1 MPRATPI
8 ITGGGLPWW
17 ASLWQLTVS
26 LKVMEGLEDQRT
38 IVQAMAGK
46 PARSLEVQRLPGA
59 ALPIV
64 LLDVAEVENA
74 TVLTA
79 VIIRTRK
86 MARGLTV
93 GSEQSKLP
101 QSRAKRP
108 PYWHAHSTS
117 TIL

>member
-1 MPRATPI
+1 MAMPRAMPI

-26 LKVMEGLEDQRT
+26 LKVMEELEDQRAV
-38 IVQAMAGK
+38 VQAMTGK
-46 PARSLEVQRLPGA
+46 PASSLEIQRLPRA

-64 LLDVAEVENA
+64 VLDVAEVENA

-79 VIIRTRK
+79 VITRTRK
-86 MARGLTV
+86 MARELTV
-93 GSEQSKLP
+93 GSDQSTLP

-108 PYWHAHSTS
+108 P
-117 TIL
+117 

>member
-1 MPRATPI
+1 MAMPRALPN

-26 LKVMEGLEDQRT
+26 FKVMEGPEDQRP
-38 IVQAMAGK
+38 IVQAMTGK
-46 PARSLEVQRLPGA
+46 QARSLEMHRLPRA

-79 VIIRTRK
+79 IITRTRK
-86 MARGLTV
+86 MAREPTV
-93 GSEQSKLP
+93 GSEQSTLL

-108 PYWHAHSTS
+108 P
-117 TIL
+117 